1 MRMGMVACVV
11 LFAAP
16 VVPGTIRAQDPG
28 PRGALVTVQAQPE
41 VVTVGEPFTVRVR
54 VRAPRIATIRFPAV
68 PDSGD
73 AIEAIDPRA
82 IEDAGDTAVIDR
94 SAVYRLVA
102 WNVGQHTPRFGN
114 VLVTSAGVEQR
125 FPVIVSAILVRSLLP
140 TDSALRV
147 PKDAR
152 APVPPPSATWKYWLL
167 AVVFASGVAWYW
179 WRRRQRRRDA
189 PEREPEAFVAATEAF
204 GALEALALVEAGE
217 PGRHLIAHV
226 DVLRAYVARR
236 FPAAGES
243 LTARELLG
251 AIAISDFPLRAER
264 LGELL
269 ERESAVRFA
278 AAPIES
284 ATAIALS
291 REARAIVNDLQ
302 SAYDARLKA
311 LDRGPQRARRATTR

>member
-1 MRMGMVACVV
+1 MRMGVPAWVV
-11 LFAAP
+11 LLGALAE
-16 VVPGTIRAQDPG
+16 PGVIRAQDPG
-28 PRGALVTVQAQPE
+28 PRGALVTVKVQPE

-54 VRAPRIATIRFPAV
+54 VRAPKIATIRFPAV

-102 WNVGQHTPRFGN
+102 WNVGQHSPRFGN
-114 VLVTSAGVEQR
+114 VSVTSAGVEQR
-125 FPVIVSAILVRSLLP
+125 FNVLVPPILVRSLLP
-140 TDSALRV
+140 ADSVLRV

-152 APVPPPSATWKYWLL
+152 APVPAPNGAWRYWLL
-167 AVVFASGVAWYW
+167 AFVFSSGMAWYW
-179 WRRRQRRRDA
+179 WRRRERRRNA
-189 PEREPEAFVAATEAF
+189 PAREPEAFVAAAGAF
-204 GALEALALVEAGE
+204 GALEALALAEAGE

-243 LTARELLG
+243 LTPRELLG
-251 AIAISDFPLRAER
+251 VLATSDFPLRPER
-264 LGELL
+264 VGDLL
-269 ERESAVRFA
+269 ERDSAVRYA
-278 AAPIES
+278 AAPIDP

-311 LDRGPQRARRATTR
+311 LDRGPQRSRRATTR